1 MSLPRYA
8 YCIRALIADADWLL
22 HVSYRAI
29 SKAIKYSVT
38 KYLIALPLVV
48 CSASGTLS
56 RGCRNCRPTHGPTRV
71 LDVRI
76 TLRIRTT
83 ELYGWR
89 APLLCLCRVTAHVR
103 NSGTSGDAENA
114 GLENVGPNRRG
125 GKDGT
130 GKHGT
135 KAHRWN
141 SRDWKTQDQISWV
154 ENARPPSIEREMD
167 KYKVERN
174 INDMY
179 IIL

>member
-1 MSLPRYA
+1 MPTKWRLGLYRDHRLCDVTVTL
-8 YCIRALIADADWLL
+8 CILYTGTDVIADADWLL

-83 ELYGWR
+83 ELYG
-89 APLLCLCRVTAHVR
+89 
-103 NSGTSGDAENA
+103 
-114 GLENVGPNRRG
+114 
-125 GKDGT
+125 
-130 GKHGT
+130 
-135 KAHRWN
+135 
-141 SRDWKTQDQISWV
+141 
-154 ENARPPSIEREMD
+154 
-167 KYKVERN
+167 
-174 INDMY
+174 
-179 IIL
+179 